1 MTSPPRR
8 RRRDAAAATS
18 PPRRRRA
25 AATPSRRRHPAEIAL
40 LLEGDGFRR
49 AGRGEDARRCYE
61 KCLKLL
67 FDRAGQRNH
76 GQADVAGLARATL
89 RVGESYY
96 DERDYTKCMASLDR
110 AAVLVE
116 ELTDALDSTLRGG
129 ASGGADARGDAARV
143 LLERCDGDGKRARAA
158 ALTLRGQVEL
168 ARGRAM
174 VELASYP

>member
-1 MTSPPRR
+1 M
-8 RRRDAAAATS
+8 
-18 PPRRRRA
+18 
-25 AATPSRRRHPAEIAL
+25 

-174 VELASYP
+174 VELASYPHAGAGISPPGRFHVAYSAAIGHLSIGISILLS